1 MKKYIIM
8 IIIILV
14 SILIGFSS
22 YYIYSSNHSE
32 NSVDDL
38 QTKANEEIMYLDTT
52 IVSMMNKLNNIS
64 YANYKIVEEKVP
76 AEEENTQTSSTGN
89 KGGTSKSGNTSS
101 GEDSGGQS
109 QGSSQGN
116 ESNTVTNMNMNYS
129 SILVNPNKTIDWD
142 TIKKETEKMYRS
154 WITVLIDL
162 NTLNVNQDNLLKYS
176 TTLDSLTKAV
186 QKKDKKETL
195 NQLANLYS
203 LIVSYNK
210 EVSKDN
216 QKNSILDTKS
226 NILYA
231 YALAEGDKWQDMK
244 NHIKKAQSA
253 YNNVINSN
261 LQNNQNVSN
270 INKAY
275 VLLNEIDKGIDTKDK
290 SIFYIKY
297 KNLMQELE
305 VLEG

>member
-22 YYIYSSNHSE
+22 YYIYSSNHSG
-32 NSVDDL
+32 NSADNL

-76 AEEENTQTSSTGN
+76 SEEENTQTSSTGN
-89 KGGTSKSGNTSS
+89 QGGTSKSGNTSS
-101 GEDSGGQS
+101 GGDSGGQS

-154 WITVLIDL
+154 WTTVLIDL

-186 QKKDKKETL
+186 QKEDKKETL
-195 NQLANLYS
+195 NQLADLYS
-203 LIVSYNK
+203 LLVSYNK

>member
-1 MKKYIIM
+1 MKKYIIT

-14 SILIGFSS
+14 LILIGFSS
-22 YYIYSSNHSE
+22 YYIYSSNRSE
-32 NSVDDL
+32 NSADNL

-64 YANYKIVEEKVP
+64 YANYMIVEEKVP
-76 AEEENTQTSSTGN
+76 VEENTQTSSSGSQ
-89 KGGTSKSGNTSS
+89 GGTSKGGNISS
-101 GEDSGGQS
+101 GGDSGGQS

-154 WITVLIDL
+154 WTTVLIDL

-186 QKKDKKETL
+186 QKEDKKETL

-203 LIVSYNK
+203 LLVSYNK

-231 YALAEGDKWQDMK
+231 YALAEEDKWQDMK
-244 NHIKKAQSA
+244 NYIKKAQSA